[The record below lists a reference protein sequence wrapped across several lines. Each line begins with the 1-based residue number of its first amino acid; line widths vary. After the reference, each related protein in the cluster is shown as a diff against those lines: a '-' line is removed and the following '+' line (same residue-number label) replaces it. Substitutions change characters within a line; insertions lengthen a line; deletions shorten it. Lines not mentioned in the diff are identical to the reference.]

1 MAGLIVRT
9 DIDLVRERADLKAV
23 VEEFVTLRSAGV
35 GSFKGLCPFHDERSP
50 SFHVRP
56 GVGTYHCFGCGEHG
70 DVISF
75 LMAQEHTTFTET
87 VERLAARVGVEL
99 HYEDGGSGP
108 DRAEVGRRQ
117 RLLEA
122 NKIADE
128 FYQRAL
134 ATPEAQTARDFLTG
148 RGFTQEHAA
157 RFSLGYAPQGWSALL
172 DHLRPRG
179 FSEDELRASGL
190 FSEGQRGLYDRFRG
204 RLLWP
209 IRDMTGATIGFGAR
223 KLYEDDPGPKYL
235 NTPETQLYKKSQ
247 VLYGIDLA
255 KRTIAKERQL
265 VLVEGYTDVMA
276 AHLAGVGT
284 AVATCGTAFGADHI
298 KVARRLISDDGTGGE
313 VIFTFDGDAA
323 GQKAALKA
331 FDEDH
336 RFLAKT
342 FVAVEPSG
350 MDPCDL
356 RQQKGDEAVR
366 ALIASRR
373 PLFEFAIRAGMK
385 DYDLDTVEGRAG
397 ALRHAAPIV
406 AGIKDSVLRPGY
418 ERELAGWLGLDPN
431 AVHRAVAAAGR
442 TAPRKDTAPS
452 TTAAPPSSGR
462 DQSDGR
468 QADARRPEAGQ
479 VASGSGRPSG
489 VGSAPAPQA
498 PEPILVRVDPRDPV
512 ARRERESLEVVLQ
525 HPTLLSAE
533 QWTAFYAARFTV
545 PQYAAV
551 HRGVMIAGSSG
562 ATPQHWVDAVRDAVP
577 AEVSGVVSELA
588 VRDLPARTEADVDRY
603 CRDIMNR
610 LFALQIVHRKE
621 ELLGRLQRL
630 GPQGDPAEFQ
640 RLNTE
645 LMELESRRRA
655 LRAED

>member
-1 MAGLIVRT
+1 MRPAPRLAAMAGLIVRK
-9 DIDLVRERADLKAV
+9 DIDLVRERSDLKGI
-23 VEEFVTLRSAGV
+23 VEEYVTLRSAGV
-35 GSFKGLCPFHDERSP
+35 GSFKGLCPFHDERTP

-75 LMAQEHTTFTET
+75 LMEMEHTSFTET
-87 VERLAARVGVEL
+87 VERLASRAGVEL
-99 HYEDGGSGP
+99 HYEDGQGP

-122 NKIADE
+122 NKVADE
-128 FYQRAL
+128 FYRAAL
-134 ATPEAQTARDFLTG
+134 GTPEAQTARDFLTG
-148 RGFTQEHAA
+148 RGFTQEHAKQ
-157 RFSLGYAPQGWSALL
+157 FSLGYAPRGWSHLL
-172 DHLRPRG
+172 DHLRSKG
-179 FSEDELRASGL
+179 FRDDDLLRASGL

-223 KLYEDDPGPKYL
+223 KLDEDDPGPKYL
-235 NTPETQLYKKSQ
+235 NTPETPLYKKSQ

-255 KRTIAKERQL
+255 KRAIAKERQL

-276 AHLAGVGT
+276 AHLSGVGT

-298 KVARRLISDDGTGGE
+298 KVARRLITDDGTGGE
-313 VIFTFDGDAA
+313 VIFTFDGDEA

-331 FDEDH
+331 FEEDH

-356 RQQKGDEAVR
+356 RMAKGEEAVR

-373 PLFEFAIRAGMK
+373 PLFEFAIRAGLK
-385 DYDLDTVEGRAG
+385 DHDLDTVEGRAG

-418 ERELAGWLGLDPN
+418 ERELAGWLGMDPN
-431 AVHRAVAAAGR
+431 AVHRAVAQAGR
-442 TAPRKDTAPS
+442 GAGRGEPRPDPVGRPAQDERPAAPRPS
-452 TTAAPPSSGR
+452 IVVP
-462 DQSDGR
+462 
-468 QADARRPEAGQ
+468 
-479 VASGSGRPSG
+479 
-489 VGSAPAPQA
+489 
-498 PEPILVRVDPRDPV
+498 VDPRDPT

-533 QWTAFYAARFTV
+533 QWTALYQARFTI

-551 HRGVMIAGSSG
+551 HHAVKVAGSSG
-562 ATPQHWVDAVRDAVP
+562 ATPSRWVDAVRDAVP
-577 AEVSGVVSELA
+577 EEVAGTVSELA
-588 VRDLPARTEADVDRY
+588 VRDLPARTAEDVDRY

-621 ELLGRLQRL
+621 ELLGQLQRL
-630 GPQGDPAEFQ
+630 GPEGDHDEFL
-640 RLNTE
+640 RINGE
-645 LMELESRRRA
+645 LMELEAKRRA
-655 LRAED
+655 LRAD

>member
-1 MAGLIVRT
+1 MAGLIVRK
-9 DIDLVRERADLKAV
+9 DIDLVRERSDLKGI
-23 VEEFVTLRSAGV
+23 VEEYVTLRSAGV
-35 GSFKGLCPFHDERSP
+35 GSFKGLCPFHDERTP

-75 LMAQEHTTFTET
+75 LMEMEHTSFTET
-87 VERLAARVGVEL
+87 VERLASRAGVEL
-99 HYEDGGSGP
+99 HYEDGQGP

-122 NKIADE
+122 NKVADE
-128 FYQRAL
+128 FYRAAL
-134 ATPEAQTARDFLTG
+134 GTPEAQTARDFLTG
-148 RGFTQEHAA
+148 RGFTQEHAEQ
-157 RFSLGYAPQGWSALL
+157 FSLGYAPRGWSNLL
-172 DHLRPRG
+172 DHLRSKG
-179 FSEDELRASGL
+179 FRDDDLLRASGL

-223 KLYEDDPGPKYL
+223 KLDEDDPGPKYL
-235 NTPETQLYKKSQ
+235 NTPETPLYKKSQ

-255 KRTIAKERQL
+255 KRAIAKERQL

-276 AHLAGVGT
+276 AHLSGVGT

-298 KVARRLISDDGTGGE
+298 KVARRLITDDGTGGE
-313 VIFTFDGDAA
+313 VIFTFDGDEA

-331 FDEDH
+331 FEEDH

-356 RQQKGDEAVR
+356 RMAKGEEAVR

-373 PLFEFAIRAGMK
+373 PLFEFAIRAGLK
-385 DYDLDTVEGRAG
+385 DHDLDTVEGRAG

-418 ERELAGWLGLDPN
+418 ERELAGWLGMDPN
-431 AVHRAVAAAGR
+431 AVHRAVAQAGR
-442 TAPRKDTAPS
+442 GAGRGEPRPDPVGRPAQDERPAAPRPS
-452 TTAAPPSSGR
+452 IVVP
-462 DQSDGR
+462 
-468 QADARRPEAGQ
+468 
-479 VASGSGRPSG
+479 
-489 VGSAPAPQA
+489 
-498 PEPILVRVDPRDPV
+498 VDPRDPT

-533 QWTAFYAARFTV
+533 QWTALYQARFTI

-551 HRGVMIAGSSG
+551 HHAVKVAGSSG
-562 ATPQHWVDAVRDAVP
+562 ATPSRWVDAVRDAVP
-577 AEVSGVVSELA
+577 EEVAGTVSELA
-588 VRDLPARTEADVDRY
+588 VRDLPARTAEDVDRY

-621 ELLGRLQRL
+621 ELLGQLQRL
-630 GPQGDPAEFQ
+630 GPEGDHDEFL
-640 RLNTE
+640 RINGE
-645 LMELESRRRA
+645 LMELEAKRRA
-655 LRAED
+655 LRAD

>member
-1 MAGLIVRT
+1 MRPAPRLAAMAGLIVRK
-9 DIDLVRERADLKAV
+9 DIDLVRERSDLKGI
-23 VEEFVTLRSAGV
+23 VEEYVTLRSAGV
-35 GSFKGLCPFHDERSP
+35 GSFKGLCPFHDERTP

-75 LMAQEHTTFTET
+75 LMEMEHTSFTET
-87 VERLAARVGVEL
+87 VERLASRAGVEL
-99 HYEDGGSGP
+99 HYEDGQGP

-122 NKIADE
+122 NKVADE
-128 FYQRAL
+128 FYRAAL
-134 ATPEAQTARDFLTG
+134 GTPEAQTARDFLTG
-148 RGFTQEHAA
+148 RGFTQEHAEQ
-157 RFSLGYAPQGWSALL
+157 FSLGYAPRGWSHLL
-172 DHLRPRG
+172 DHLRSKG
-179 FSEDELRASGL
+179 FRDDDLLRASGL

-223 KLYEDDPGPKYL
+223 KLDEDDPGPKYL
-235 NTPETQLYKKSQ
+235 NTPETPLYKKSQ

-255 KRTIAKERQL
+255 KRAIAKERQL

-276 AHLAGVGT
+276 AHLSGVGT

-298 KVARRLISDDGTGGE
+298 KVARRLITDDGTGGE
-313 VIFTFDGDAA
+313 VIFTFDGDEA

-331 FDEDH
+331 FEEDH

-356 RQQKGDEAVR
+356 RMAKGEEAVR

-373 PLFEFAIRAGMK
+373 PLFEFAIRAGLK
-385 DYDLDTVEGRAG
+385 DHDLDTVEGRAG

-418 ERELAGWLGLDPN
+418 ERELAGWLGMDPN
-431 AVHRAVAAAGR
+431 AVHRAVAQAGR
-442 TAPRKDTAPS
+442 GAGRGEPRPDPVGRPAQDERPAAPRPS
-452 TTAAPPSSGR
+452 IVVP
-462 DQSDGR
+462 
-468 QADARRPEAGQ
+468 
-479 VASGSGRPSG
+479 
-489 VGSAPAPQA
+489 
-498 PEPILVRVDPRDPV
+498 VDPRDPT

-533 QWTAFYAARFTV
+533 QWTALYQARFTI

-551 HRGVMIAGSSG
+551 HHAVKVAGSSG
-562 ATPQHWVDAVRDAVP
+562 ATPSRWVDAVRDAVP
-577 AEVSGVVSELA
+577 EEVAGTVSELA
-588 VRDLPARTEADVDRY
+588 VRDLPARTAEDVDRY

-621 ELLGRLQRL
+621 ELLGQLQRL
-630 GPQGDPAEFQ
+630 GPEGDHDEFL
-640 RLNTE
+640 RINGE
-645 LMELESRRRA
+645 LMELEAKRRA
-655 LRAED
+655 LRAD

>member
-1 MAGLIVRT
+1 MRPAPRLAAMAGLIVRK
-9 DIDLVRERADLKAV
+9 DIDLVRERSDLKGI
-23 VEEFVTLRSAGV
+23 VEEYVTLRSAGV
-35 GSFKGLCPFHDERSP
+35 GSFKGLCPFHDERTP

-75 LMAQEHTTFTET
+75 LMEMEHTSFTET
-87 VERLAARVGVEL
+87 VERLASRAGVEL
-99 HYEDGGSGP
+99 HYEDGQGP

-122 NKIADE
+122 NKVADE
-128 FYQRAL
+128 FYRAAL
-134 ATPEAQTARDFLTG
+134 GTPEAQTARDFLTG
-148 RGFTQEHAA
+148 RGFTQEHAEQ
-157 RFSLGYAPQGWSALL
+157 FSLGYAPRGWSNLL
-172 DHLRPRG
+172 DHLRSKG
-179 FSEDELRASGL
+179 FRDDDLLRASGL

-223 KLYEDDPGPKYL
+223 KLDEDDPGPKYL
-235 NTPETQLYKKSQ
+235 NTPETPLYKKSQ

-255 KRTIAKERQL
+255 KRAIAKERQL

-276 AHLAGVGT
+276 AHLSGVGT

-298 KVARRLISDDGTGGE
+298 KVARRLITDDGTGGE
-313 VIFTFDGDAA
+313 VIFTFDGDEA

-356 RQQKGDEAVR
+356 RMAKGDEAVR

-373 PLFEFAIRAGMK
+373 PLFEFAIRAGLK
-385 DYDLDTVEGRAG
+385 DHDLDTVEGRAG

-418 ERELAGWLGLDPN
+418 ERELAGWLGMDPN
-431 AVHRAVAAAGR
+431 AVHRAVAQAGR
-442 TAPRKDTAPS
+442 GAGRGEPRPDPVGRPAQDERPAAPRPS
-452 TTAAPPSSGR
+452 IVVP
-462 DQSDGR
+462 
-468 QADARRPEAGQ
+468 
-479 VASGSGRPSG
+479 
-489 VGSAPAPQA
+489 
-498 PEPILVRVDPRDPV
+498 VDPRDPT

-533 QWTAFYAARFTV
+533 QWTALYQARFTI

-551 HRGVMIAGSSG
+551 HHAVKVAGSSG
-562 ATPQHWVDAVRDAVP
+562 ATPSRWVDAVRDAVP
-577 AEVSGVVSELA
+577 EEVAGTVSELA
-588 VRDLPARTEADVDRY
+588 VRDLPARTAEDVDRY

-621 ELLGRLQRL
+621 ELLGQLQRL
-630 GPQGDPAEFQ
+630 GPEGDHDEFL
-640 RLNTE
+640 RINGE
-645 LMELESRRRA
+645 LMELEAKRRA
-655 LRAED
+655 LRAD

>member
-1 MAGLIVRT
+1 MRPAPRLAAMAGLIVRK
-9 DIDLVRERADLKAV
+9 DIDLVRERSDLKGI
-23 VEEFVTLRSAGV
+23 VEEYVTLRSAGV
-35 GSFKGLCPFHDERSP
+35 GSFKGLCPFHDERTP

-75 LMAQEHTTFTET
+75 LMEMEHTSFTET
-87 VERLAARVGVEL
+87 VERLASRAGVEL
-99 HYEDGGSGP
+99 HYEDGQGP

-122 NKIADE
+122 NKVADE
-128 FYQRAL
+128 FYRAAL
-134 ATPEAQTARDFLTG
+134 GTPEAQTARDFLTG
-148 RGFTQEHAA
+148 RGFTQEHAEQ
-157 RFSLGYAPQGWSALL
+157 FSLGYAPRGWSHLL
-172 DHLRPRG
+172 DHLRSKG
-179 FSEDELRASGL
+179 FRDDDLLRASGL

-223 KLYEDDPGPKYL
+223 KLDEDDPGPKYL
-235 NTPETQLYKKSQ
+235 NTPETPLYKKSQ

-255 KRTIAKERQL
+255 KRAIAKERQL

-276 AHLAGVGT
+276 AHLSGVGT

-298 KVARRLISDDGTGGE
+298 KVARRLITDDGTGGE
-313 VIFTFDGDAA
+313 VIFTFDGDEA

-331 FDEDH
+331 FEEDH

-356 RQQKGDEAVR
+356 RMAKGEEAVR

-373 PLFEFAIRAGMK
+373 PLFEFAIRAGLK
-385 DYDLDTVEGRAG
+385 DHDLDTVEGRAG

-418 ERELAGWLGLDPN
+418 ERELAGWLGMDPN
-431 AVHRAVAAAGR
+431 AVHRAVAQAGR
-442 TAPRKDTAPS
+442 GAGRGEPRPDPVGRPAQGERPAAPRPS
-452 TTAAPPSSGR
+452 IVVP
-462 DQSDGR
+462 
-468 QADARRPEAGQ
+468 
-479 VASGSGRPSG
+479 
-489 VGSAPAPQA
+489 
-498 PEPILVRVDPRDPV
+498 VDPRDPT

-533 QWTAFYAARFTV
+533 QWTALYQARFTI

-551 HRGVMIAGSSG
+551 HHAVKVAGSSG
-562 ATPQHWVDAVRDAVP
+562 ATPSRWVDAVRDAVP
-577 AEVSGVVSELA
+577 EEVAGTVSELA
-588 VRDLPARTEADVDRY
+588 VRDLPARTAEDVDRY

-621 ELLGRLQRL
+621 ELLGQLQRL
-630 GPQGDPAEFQ
+630 GPEGDHDEFL
-640 RLNTE
+640 RINGE
-645 LMELESRRRA
+645 LMELEAKRRA
-655 LRAED
+655 LRAD

>member
-1 MAGLIVRT
+1 MVRMAGLIVRK

-35 GSFKGLCPFHDERSP
+35 GSFKGLCPFHDERTP

-75 LMAQEHTTFTET
+75 LMEMEHTTFTET
-87 VERLAARVGVEL
+87 VERLAARTGVEL
-99 HYEDGGSGP
+99 HYEDGQGP
-108 DRAEVGRRQ
+108 DRAETSRRR

-122 NKIADE
+122 NKVADE
-128 FYQRAL
+128 FYRARL
-134 ATPEAQTARDFLTG
+134 AAPDAQPGRDFLTG
-148 RGFTQEHAA
+148 RGFTQEHAEQ
-157 RFSLGYAPQGWSALL
+157 FGLGYAPQGWSALL
-172 DHLRPRG
+172 DHMRQQG
-179 FSEDELRASGL
+179 FRDDELRASGL

-209 IRDMTGATIGFGAR
+209 IRDMTGNTIGFGAR
-223 KLYEDDPGPKYL
+223 KLFEDDPGPKYL
-235 NTPETQLYKKSQ
+235 NTPETPLYKKSQ

-255 KRTIAKERQL
+255 KRAIAKERQL

-276 AHLAGVGT
+276 AHLSGVET

-298 KVARRLISDDGTGGE
+298 KIARRLISDDGTGGE

-342 FVAVEPSG
+342 FVAVEPNG
-350 MDPCDL
+350 LDPCDL
-356 RQQKGDEAVR
+356 RMQQGEEAVR

-373 PLFEFAIRAGMK
+373 PLFEFAISAGLK
-385 DYDLDTVEGRAG
+385 DYDLNTVEGRAG

-406 AGIKDSVLRPGY
+406 AGIKDAVLRPGY
-418 ERELAGWLGLDPN
+418 ERELAGWLGMDPN
-431 AVHRAVAAAGR
+431 VVSRAVAQELRGR
-442 TAPRKDTAPS
+442 RRGGPSGGSAERTPAPERAPEG
-452 TTAAPPSSGR
+452 AN
-462 DQSDGR
+462 
-468 QADARRPEAGQ
+468 AGQ
-479 VASGSGRPSG
+479 VPGEEPAAPRPALI
-489 VGSAPAPQA
+489 VP
-498 PEPILVRVDPRDPV
+498 VDPRDPA

-525 HPTLLSAE
+525 HPALLSAE
-533 QWTAFYAARFTV
+533 QWTAFYRARFTI

-551 HRGVMIAGSSG
+551 HHAVKVAGTAG
-562 ATPQHWVDAVRDAVP
+562 ATPSRWVDAVRDAAP
-577 AEVSGVVSELA
+577 GEVAGVVSELA
-588 VRDLPARTEADVDRY
+588 VRDLPARTPEDVDRY

-610 LFALQIVHRKE
+610 LFSLQIVHRKE
-621 ELLGRLQRL
+621 ELLGQLQRL
-630 GPQGDPAEFQ
+630 GPEGDHDEFM
-640 RLNTE
+640 RLNAE
-645 LMELESRRRA
+645 LMDLETRRRA
-655 LRAED
+655 LRADD

>member
-1 MAGLIVRT
+1 MAGLIVRK
-9 DIDLVRERADLKAV
+9 DIDLVRERSDLKGI
-23 VEEFVTLRSAGV
+23 VEEYVTLRSAGV
-35 GSFKGLCPFHDERSP
+35 GSFKGLCPFHDERTP

-75 LMAQEHTTFTET
+75 LMEMEHTSFTET
-87 VERLAARVGVEL
+87 VERLASRAGVEL
-99 HYEDGGSGP
+99 HYEDGQGP

-122 NKIADE
+122 NKVADE
-128 FYQRAL
+128 FYRAAL
-134 ATPEAQTARDFLTG
+134 GTPEAQTARDFLTG
-148 RGFTQEHAA
+148 RGFTQEHAEQ
-157 RFSLGYAPQGWSALL
+157 FSLGYAPRGWSHLL
-172 DHLRPRG
+172 DHLRSKG
-179 FSEDELRASGL
+179 FRDDDLLRASGL

-223 KLYEDDPGPKYL
+223 KLDEDDPGPKYL
-235 NTPETQLYKKSQ
+235 NTPETPLYKKSQ

-255 KRTIAKERQL
+255 KRAIAKERQL

-276 AHLAGVGT
+276 AHLSGVGT

-298 KVARRLISDDGTGGE
+298 KVARRLITDDGTGGE
-313 VIFTFDGDAA
+313 VIFTFDGDEA

-331 FDEDH
+331 FEEDH

-356 RQQKGDEAVR
+356 RMAKGEEAVR

-373 PLFEFAIRAGMK
+373 PLFEFAIRAGLK
-385 DYDLDTVEGRAG
+385 DHDLDTVEGRAG

-418 ERELAGWLGLDPN
+418 ERELAGWLGMDPN
-431 AVHRAVAAAGR
+431 AVHRAVAQAGR
-442 TAPRKDTAPS
+442 GAGRGEPRPDPVGRPAQDERPAAPRPS
-452 TTAAPPSSGR
+452 IVVP
-462 DQSDGR
+462 
-468 QADARRPEAGQ
+468 
-479 VASGSGRPSG
+479 
-489 VGSAPAPQA
+489 
-498 PEPILVRVDPRDPV
+498 VDPRDPT

-533 QWTAFYAARFTV
+533 QWTALYQARFTI

-551 HRGVMIAGSSG
+551 HHAVKVAGSSG
-562 ATPQHWVDAVRDAVP
+562 ATPSRWVDAVRDAVP
-577 AEVSGVVSELA
+577 EEVAGTVSELA
-588 VRDLPARTEADVDRY
+588 VRDLPARTAEDVDRY

-621 ELLGRLQRL
+621 ELLGQLQRL
-630 GPQGDPAEFQ
+630 GPEGDHDEFL
-640 RLNTE
+640 RINGE
-645 LMELESRRRA
+645 LMELEAKRRA
-655 LRAED
+655 LRAD

>member
-1 MAGLIVRT
+1 MRLAPRLAAMAGLIVRK
-9 DIDLVRERADLKAV
+9 DIDLVRERSDLKGI
-23 VEEFVTLRSAGV
+23 VEEYVTLRSAGV
-35 GSFKGLCPFHDERSP
+35 GSFKGLCPFHDERTP

-75 LMAQEHTTFTET
+75 LMEMEHTSFTET
-87 VERLAARVGVEL
+87 VERLASRAGVEL
-99 HYEDGGSGP
+99 HYEDGQGP

-122 NKIADE
+122 NKVADE
-128 FYQRAL
+128 FYRAAL
-134 ATPEAQTARDFLTG
+134 GTPEAQTARDFLTG
-148 RGFTQEHAA
+148 RGFTQEHAEQ
-157 RFSLGYAPQGWSALL
+157 FSLGYAPRGWSNLL
-172 DHLRPRG
+172 DHLRSKG
-179 FSEDELRASGL
+179 FRDDDLLRASGL

-223 KLYEDDPGPKYL
+223 KLDEDDPGPKYL
-235 NTPETQLYKKSQ
+235 NTPETPLYKKSQ

-255 KRTIAKERQL
+255 KRAIAKERQL

-276 AHLAGVGT
+276 AHLSGVGT

-298 KVARRLISDDGTGGE
+298 KVARRLITDDGTGGE
-313 VIFTFDGDAA
+313 VIFTFDGDEA

-331 FDEDH
+331 FEEDH

-356 RQQKGDEAVR
+356 RMAKGEEAVR

-373 PLFEFAIRAGMK
+373 PLFEFAIRAGLK
-385 DYDLDTVEGRAG
+385 DHDLDTVEGRAG

-418 ERELAGWLGLDPN
+418 ERELAGWLGMDPN
-431 AVHRAVAAAGR
+431 AVHRAVAQAGR
-442 TAPRKDTAPS
+442 GAGRGEPRPDPVGRPAQDERPAAPRPS
-452 TTAAPPSSGR
+452 IVVP
-462 DQSDGR
+462 
-468 QADARRPEAGQ
+468 
-479 VASGSGRPSG
+479 
-489 VGSAPAPQA
+489 
-498 PEPILVRVDPRDPV
+498 VDPRDPT

-533 QWTAFYAARFTV
+533 QWTALYQARFTI

-551 HRGVMIAGSSG
+551 HHAVKVAGSSG
-562 ATPQHWVDAVRDAVP
+562 ATPSRWVDAVRDAVP
-577 AEVSGVVSELA
+577 EEVAGTVSELA
-588 VRDLPARTEADVDRY
+588 VRDLPARTAEDVDRY

-621 ELLGRLQRL
+621 ELLGQLQRL
-630 GPQGDPAEFQ
+630 GPEGDHDEFL
-640 RLNTE
+640 RINGE
-645 LMELESRRRA
+645 LMELEAKRRA
-655 LRAED
+655 LRAD

>member
-1 MAGLIVRT
+1 MAGLIVRK
-9 DIDLVRERADLKAV
+9 DIDLVRERSDLKGI
-23 VEEFVTLRSAGV
+23 VEEYVTLRSAGV
-35 GSFKGLCPFHDERSP
+35 GSFKGLCPFHDERTP

-75 LMAQEHTTFTET
+75 LMEMEHTSFTET
-87 VERLAARVGVEL
+87 VERLASRAGVEL
-99 HYEDGGSGP
+99 HYEDGQGP

-122 NKIADE
+122 NKVADE
-128 FYQRAL
+128 FYRAAL
-134 ATPEAQTARDFLTG
+134 GTPEAQTARDFLTG
-148 RGFTQEHAA
+148 RGFTQEHAEQ
-157 RFSLGYAPQGWSALL
+157 FSLGYAPRGWSHLL
-172 DHLRPRG
+172 DHLRSKG
-179 FSEDELRASGL
+179 FRDDDLLRASGL

-223 KLYEDDPGPKYL
+223 KLDEDDPGPKYL
-235 NTPETQLYKKSQ
+235 NTPETPLYKKSQ

-255 KRTIAKERQL
+255 KRAIAKERQL

-276 AHLAGVGT
+276 AHLSGVGT

-298 KVARRLISDDGTGGE
+298 KVARRLITDDGTGGE
-313 VIFTFDGDAA
+313 VIFTFDGDEA

-331 FDEDH
+331 FEEDH

-356 RQQKGDEAVR
+356 RMAKGEEAVR

-373 PLFEFAIRAGMK
+373 PLFEFAIRAGLK
-385 DYDLDTVEGRAG
+385 DHDLDTVEGRAG

-418 ERELAGWLGLDPN
+418 ERELAGWLGMDPN
-431 AVHRAVAAAGR
+431 AVHRVVAQAGR
-442 TAPRKDTAPS
+442 GAGRGEPRPDPVGRPAQDERPAAPRPS
-452 TTAAPPSSGR
+452 IVVP
-462 DQSDGR
+462 
-468 QADARRPEAGQ
+468 
-479 VASGSGRPSG
+479 
-489 VGSAPAPQA
+489 
-498 PEPILVRVDPRDPV
+498 VDPRDPT

-533 QWTAFYAARFTV
+533 QWTALYQARFTI

-551 HRGVMIAGSSG
+551 HHAVKVAGSSG
-562 ATPQHWVDAVRDAVP
+562 ATPSRWVDAVRDAVP
-577 AEVSGVVSELA
+577 EEVAGTVSELA
-588 VRDLPARTEADVDRY
+588 VRDLPARTAEDVDRY

-621 ELLGRLQRL
+621 ELLGQLQRL
-630 GPQGDPAEFQ
+630 GPEGDHDEFL
-640 RLNTE
+640 RINGE
-645 LMELESRRRA
+645 LMELEAKRRA
-655 LRAED
+655 LRAD

>member
-1 MAGLIVRT
+1 MAGLIVRK
-9 DIDLVRERADLKAV
+9 DIDLVRERSDLKGI
-23 VEEFVTLRSAGV
+23 VEEYVTLRSAGV
-35 GSFKGLCPFHDERSP
+35 GSFKGLCPFHDERTP

-75 LMAQEHTTFTET
+75 LMEMEHTSFTET
-87 VERLAARVGVEL
+87 VERLASRAGVEL
-99 HYEDGGSGP
+99 HYEDGQGP

-122 NKIADE
+122 NKVADE
-128 FYQRAL
+128 FYRAAL
-134 ATPEAQTARDFLTG
+134 GTPEAQTARDFLTG
-148 RGFTQEHAA
+148 RGFTQEHAEQ
-157 RFSLGYAPQGWSALL
+157 FSLGYAPRGWSHLL
-172 DHLRPRG
+172 DHLRSKG
-179 FSEDELRASGL
+179 FRDDDLLRASGL

-223 KLYEDDPGPKYL
+223 KLDEDDPGPKYL
-235 NTPETQLYKKSQ
+235 NTPETPLYKKSQ

-255 KRTIAKERQL
+255 KRAIAKERQL

-276 AHLAGVGT
+276 AHLSGVGT

-298 KVARRLISDDGTGGE
+298 KVARRLITDDGTGGE
-313 VIFTFDGDAA
+313 VIFTFDGDEA

-331 FDEDH
+331 FEEDH

-356 RQQKGDEAVR
+356 RMAKGEEAVR

-373 PLFEFAIRAGMK
+373 PLFEFAIRAGLK
-385 DYDLDTVEGRAG
+385 DHDLDTVEGRAG

-418 ERELAGWLGLDPN
+418 ERELAGWLGMDPN
-431 AVHRAVAAAGR
+431 AVHRAVAQAGR
-442 TAPRKDTAPS
+442 GAGRGEPRPDPVGRPAQDERPAAPRPS
-452 TTAAPPSSGR
+452 IVVP
-462 DQSDGR
+462 
-468 QADARRPEAGQ
+468 
-479 VASGSGRPSG
+479 
-489 VGSAPAPQA
+489 
-498 PEPILVRVDPRDPV
+498 VDPRDPT

-533 QWTAFYAARFTV
+533 QWTALYQARFTI

-551 HRGVMIAGSSG
+551 HHAVKVAGSSG
-562 ATPQHWVDAVRDAVP
+562 ATPSRWVDAVRDAVP
-577 AEVSGVVSELA
+577 EEVAGTVSELA
-588 VRDLPARTEADVDRY
+588 VRDLPARTAEDVDRY

-610 LFALQIVHRKE
+610 LFALQIVHCKE
-621 ELLGRLQRL
+621 ELLGQLQRL
-630 GPQGDPAEFQ
+630 GPEGDHDEFL
-640 RLNTE
+640 RINGE
-645 LMELESRRRA
+645 LMELEAKRRA
-655 LRAED
+655 LRAD

>member
-1 MAGLIVRT
+1 MRLAPRLAAMAGLIVRK
-9 DIDLVRERADLKAV
+9 DIDLVRERSDLKGI
-23 VEEFVTLRSAGV
+23 VEEYVTLRSAGV
-35 GSFKGLCPFHDERSP
+35 GSFKGLCPFHDERTP

-75 LMAQEHTTFTET
+75 LMEMEHTSFTET
-87 VERLAARVGVEL
+87 VERLASRAGVEL
-99 HYEDGGSGP
+99 HYEDGQGP

-122 NKIADE
+122 NKVADE
-128 FYQRAL
+128 FYRAAL
-134 ATPEAQTARDFLTG
+134 GTPEAQTARDFLTG
-148 RGFTQEHAA
+148 RGFTQEHAEQ
-157 RFSLGYAPQGWSALL
+157 FSLGYAPRGWSNLL
-172 DHLRPRG
+172 DHLRSKG
-179 FSEDELRASGL
+179 FRDDDLLRASGL

-223 KLYEDDPGPKYL
+223 KLDEDDPGPKYL
-235 NTPETQLYKKSQ
+235 NTPETPLYKKSQ

-255 KRTIAKERQL
+255 KRAIAKERQL

-276 AHLAGVGT
+276 AHLSGVGT

-298 KVARRLISDDGTGGE
+298 KVARRLITDDGTGGE
-313 VIFTFDGDAA
+313 VIFTFDGDEA

-356 RQQKGDEAVR
+356 RMAKGEEAVR

-373 PLFEFAIRAGMK
+373 PLFEFAIRAGLK
-385 DYDLDTVEGRAG
+385 DHDLDTVEGRAG

-418 ERELAGWLGLDPN
+418 ERELAGWLGMDPN
-431 AVHRAVAAAGR
+431 AVHRAVAQAGR
-442 TAPRKDTAPS
+442 GAGRGEPRPDPVGRPAQDERPAAPRPS
-452 TTAAPPSSGR
+452 IVVP
-462 DQSDGR
+462 
-468 QADARRPEAGQ
+468 
-479 VASGSGRPSG
+479 
-489 VGSAPAPQA
+489 
-498 PEPILVRVDPRDPV
+498 VDPRDPT

-533 QWTAFYAARFTV
+533 QWTALYQARFTI

-551 HRGVMIAGSSG
+551 HHAVKVAGSSG
-562 ATPQHWVDAVRDAVP
+562 ATPSRWVDAVRDAVP
-577 AEVSGVVSELA
+577 EEVAGTVSELA
-588 VRDLPARTEADVDRY
+588 VRDLPARTAEDVDRY

-621 ELLGRLQRL
+621 ELLGQLQRL
-630 GPQGDPAEFQ
+630 GPEGDHDEFL
-640 RLNTE
+640 RINGE
-645 LMELESRRRA
+645 LMELEAKRRA
-655 LRAED
+655 LRAD

>member
-1 MAGLIVRT
+1 MAGLIVRK
-9 DIDLVRERADLKAV
+9 DIDLVRERSDLKGI
-23 VEEFVTLRSAGV
+23 VEEYVTLRSAGV
-35 GSFKGLCPFHDERSP
+35 GSFKGLCPFHDERTP

-75 LMAQEHTTFTET
+75 LMEMEHTSFTET
-87 VERLAARVGVEL
+87 VERLASRAGVEL
-99 HYEDGGSGP
+99 HYEDGQGP

-122 NKIADE
+122 NKVADE
-128 FYQRAL
+128 FFRAAL
-134 ATPEAQTARDFLTG
+134 GTPEAQTARDFLTG
-148 RGFTQEHAA
+148 RGFTQEHAEQ
-157 RFSLGYAPQGWSALL
+157 FSLGYAPQGWSNLL
-172 DHLRPRG
+172 DHLRSRG
-179 FSEDELRASGL
+179 FRDDELLRASGL

-223 KLYEDDPGPKYL
+223 KLYDDDPGPKYL
-235 NTPETQLYKKSQ
+235 NTPETPLYKKSQ

-255 KRTIAKERQL
+255 KRTIAKERRL

-276 AHLAGVGT
+276 AHLSGVGT

-298 KVARRLISDDGTGGE
+298 KVARRLITDDGTGGE
-313 VIFTFDGDAA
+313 VIFTFDGDEA

-331 FDEDH
+331 FEEDH

-342 FVAVEPSG
+342 FVAVEPGG

-356 RQQKGDEAVR
+356 RMAKGEEAVR

-373 PLFEFAIRAGMK
+373 PLFEFAIRAGLK

-406 AGIKDSVLRPGY
+406 AGIKDAVLRPGY
-418 ERELAGWLGLDPN
+418 ERELAGWLGMDPN
-431 AVHRAVAAAGR
+431 AVHRAVAQAGRGAGRDEARSEAAGR
-442 TAPRKDTAPS
+442 TDQDEQPAAPRPS
-452 TTAAPPSSGR
+452 IVVP
-462 DQSDGR
+462 
-468 QADARRPEAGQ
+468 
-479 VASGSGRPSG
+479 
-489 VGSAPAPQA
+489 
-498 PEPILVRVDPRDPV
+498 VDPRDPT

-533 QWTAFYAARFTV
+533 QWTALYQARFTI

-551 HRGVMIAGSSG
+551 HHAVKVAGSSG
-562 ATPQHWVDAVRDAVP
+562 ATPSRWVDAVRDAVP
-577 AEVSGVVSELA
+577 EEVAGTVSELA
-588 VRDLPARTEADVDRY
+588 VRDLPARTAEDVDRY

-621 ELLGRLQRL
+621 ELLGQLQRL
-630 GPQGDPAEFQ
+630 GPEGDHDAFM
-640 RLNTE
+640 RINAE
-645 LMELESRRRA
+645 LMALEAKRRA
-655 LRAED
+655 LRAD